1 MYLKN
6 LTALGF
12 KSFADKTSLDFQPG
26 VTAIVGPNGCGKSN
40 VSDALRWVL
49 GEQSAKALR
58 GSGMADVIFN
68 GTDKRKA
75 LSMAEVSLTI
85 GGIDSEQLKTA
96 GVDLPYNEVTVT
108 RRIFRDGGSE
118 YFINKVSCRLRDIQQ
133 LFMGTGMG
141 RASYGIMAQGNI
153 TQLISSKPDDRRVV
167 FEEAAGITRF
177 KQQKK
182 EALRKLD
189 YTEQNLLRVSDTIR
203 EVKRQ
208 IGSLQRQAAKA
219 KRYKEFMGEL
229 QSLEGQ
235 LARHQLGDL
244 QNKVK
249 LSERAISEFKGKSDD
264 YTETIASGERQIN
277 EARQQRAAIEK
288 KVAEAQEKGAN
299 LQAELER
306 LESRIQFSRERIGE
320 LDDQAAKAHE
330 DIAEAEQ
337 RRSASEKELTEMANK
352 LGTADNAVTDKQ
364 RAVEEKQAACKAI
377 ETELGQRQ
385 EALRKAQTESFS
397 VAQELTR
404 VRNELNVLDLQKRG
418 NTVRLEKLSAEKAQL
433 EEERAKLQ
441 ERLGQFSGE
450 VASRKSNAQ
459 NRRGT
464 VEEREQRLAELQERL
479 AKLTGELDDLLRTQ
493 AEKRSRFNVLK
504 QLQASN
510 EGVSAGAQA
519 ALKESEAALGLLA
532 DQIRV
537 PEDLVGAVEATLGRH
552 LQLVVTKQVK
562 EAKAILQSLGEGK
575 KGRADIVALDLLS
588 GGEKSSIDEAKLKE
602 FGGVAALDYVG
613 CDADVKPLINRLL
626 GSLVI
631 VPDLDA
637 AIRGRAAHSDLDFVT
652 RAGELLS
659 RHGVFSGGRGNGGAS
674 ASLLARKNEIADLE
688 KELEELRENVG
699 DRSREKGDLQVE
711 QAALQ
716 AGLQEDQNELRQQE
730 VAIATSEG
738 EIKALENSQRVLIEK
753 IEAVT
758 FEVES
763 LADQESEGG
772 GKRDQLAAELV
783 SLEERERISGKTVNE
798 VGAVVEGLRGK
809 RDEANAE
816 LTEAKVGLASEE
828 QLLASFKRQLDPLR
842 LRIDELKQRVA
853 QRRADIEAAGEKK
866 TQTENDISSSI
877 QRIEA
882 VKIEREQSGQ
892 AIAGLLKQKTAA
904 DQKVEEREES
914 LRSVRADLSD
924 SQERRSKLEVELAQN
939 NMMVENLCE
948 RMQDKYQIN
957 LRDVEVQYLKTIEI
971 DTGEVEISVVT
982 LEEMEAGGLKTD
994 WESVEDKVAELQ
1006 DRVDRMGPV
1015 NLVAIEEYEETE
1027 ERYEFLT
1034 TQYDDLVKAKEQL
1047 LEVIEQINTETTE
1060 MFKVTFEQIRD
1071 NFRTLFTE
1079 VFEGGKADLVLVDE
1093 EDMLSSGIEI
1103 VARPPGKKLQ
1113 SISLLSGGEQT
1124 MTAVSLMFSIY
1135 QVSPSPFC
1143 VLDELDAPLDESN
1156 INRFIRVLKRFIKH
1170 SQFLVITHNKRTI
1183 SMADTLYGVTMQE
1196 HGVSKIVSARFQK
1209 TERDEDA
1216 SGTRET
1222 KPSTDRGQVAEPPQ
1236 PAEVTAKLAASNDDG
1251 DDDGRDNDGRG
1262 DDVISMGK

>member
-26 VTAIVGPNGCGKSN
+26 VTAIVGPNVCGKSN

-177 KQQKK
+177 KQQKR

-229 QSLEGQ
+229 QGLESQ

-244 QNKVK
+244 QNKVQ
-249 LSERAISEFKGKSDD
+249 LSEKAIAEFKDKSDD

-288 KVAEAQEKGAN
+288 QVAEAQEKGAN

-320 LDDQAAKAHE
+320 LDDQVAKAHE
-330 DIAEAEQ
+330 EIAEAEQ
-337 RRSASEKELTEMANK
+337 RRSDSEAELTEMTNK
-352 LGTADNAVTDKQ
+352 LGTADNAVADKQ

-377 ETELGQRQ
+377 EAELGQRQ
-385 EALRKAQTESFS
+385 EALRQAQTESFS

-404 VRNELNVLDLQKRG
+404 VRNELNALDLQKRG
-418 NTVRLEKLSAEKAQL
+418 NTVRLEKLSAEKIQL
-433 EEERAKLQ
+433 EEEQAKLQ
-441 ERLGQFSGE
+441 ERLGQFSSE

-464 VEEREQRLAELQERL
+464 VEERQQRLTELQERL
-479 AKLTGELDDLLRTQ
+479 AKLTAELDDLLRTQ
-493 AEKRSRFNVLK
+493 AEKRSRLNVLK

-537 PEDLVGAVEATLGRH
+537 PEDLVGALEAALGRH
-552 LQLVVTKQVK
+552 LQLVVTKQATQ
-562 EAKAILQSLGEGK
+562 AKAILQSLSEGK

-588 GGEKSSIDEAKLKE
+588 GGETPSIDEAKLKE
-602 FGGVAALDYVG
+602 FGGVAALGQVG
-613 CDADVKPLINRLL
+613 CDADVQPLLDRLL
-626 GSLVI
+626 GRLVI

-637 AIRGRAAHSDLDFVT
+637 AIRGRAAHRDLDFVT

-659 RHGVFSGGRGNGGAS
+659 RHGVFSGGRGNGSAS

-688 KELEELRENVG
+688 KELDALGETVNKH
-699 DRSREKGDLQVE
+699 SREKGDLQAE
-711 QAALQ
+711 QTTLQ

-738 EIKALENSQRVLIEK
+738 ELKALENSQRVLVQK

-758 FEVES
+758 FELDS
-763 LADQESEGG
+763 LAGQESEGG

-783 SLEERERISGKTVNE
+783 SLEEKERTSGKSVDE
-798 VGAVVEGLRGK
+798 VGTVVEGLRGK
-809 RDEANAE
+809 RDEANTE

-842 LRIDELKQRVA
+842 VRIDELKQRVA

-866 TQTENDISSSI
+866 TQTESEISTST

-882 VKIEREQSGQ
+882 VKVEREQSSQ
-892 AIAGLLKQKTAA
+892 AITGLLEQKMAA
-904 DQKVEEREES
+904 DQKVEEREDS
-914 LRSVRADLSD
+914 LRSVRAELSE
-924 SQERRSKLEVELAQN
+924 SQERRSQLEVELAQN

-948 RMQDKYQIN
+948 RMEAKYQID
-957 LRDVEVQYLKTIEI
+957 LREVEVQYLKTTET
-971 DTGEVEISVVT
+971 DSGEVKIAEAT
-982 LEEMEAGGLKTD
+982 LEEMETEGLETD
-994 WESVEDKVAELQ
+994 WGSVEDKVAELQ

-1034 TQYDDLVKAKEQL
+1034 TQHDDLVKAKEQL

-1060 MFKVTFEQIRD
+1060 MFKATFEQIRD

-1093 EDMLSSGIEI
+1093 EDVLSSGIEI

-1156 INRFIRVLKRFIKH
+1156 INRFIRVLKRFINH

-1216 SGTRET
+1216 TGARET
-1222 KPSTDRGQVAEPPQ
+1222 KPPTNRGQAAE
-1236 PAEVTAKLAASNDDG
+1236 PAEVAAESAPSDDDW
-1251 DDDGRDNDGRG
+1251 DDDGGG
-1262 DDVISMGK
+1262 DDVIAMGK

>member
-153 TQLISSKPDDRRVV
+153 TQLISSKPDDRRLV

-177 KQQKK
+177 KQQKR

-244 QNKVK
+244 QNKVQ
-249 LSERAISEFKGKSDD
+249 LSEKAIAEFKDKSDD

-288 KVAEAQEKGAN
+288 QVAEAQEKGAN

-320 LDDQAAKAHE
+320 LDDQVAKAHE
-330 DIAEAEQ
+330 EIAEAEQ
-337 RRSASEKELTEMANK
+337 RRSDSEAELTEMTNK
-352 LGTADNAVTDKQ
+352 LGTADNAVADKQ
-364 RAVEEKQAACKAI
+364 RSVEEKQAACKAI
-377 ETELGQRQ
+377 EAELGQRQ
-385 EALRKAQTESFS
+385 EALRRAQTESFS

-404 VRNELNVLDLQKRG
+404 VRNELNALDLQKRG
-418 NTVRLEKLSAEKAQL
+418 NTVRLEKLSAEKIQL
-433 EEERAKLQ
+433 EEEQAKLQ
-441 ERLGQFSGE
+441 ERLGQFSSE

-464 VEEREQRLAELQERL
+464 VEERQQRLTELQQRL
-479 AKLTGELDDLLRTQ
+479 AKLTAELDDLLRTQ
-493 AEKRSRFNVLK
+493 AEKRSRLNVLK

-537 PEDLVGAVEATLGRH
+537 PEALVGAVEAALGRH
-552 LQLVVTKQVK
+552 LQLVVTKQATQ
-562 EAKAILQSLGEGK
+562 AKAILQSLSEGK

-588 GGEKSSIDEAKLKE
+588 GGETPSIDEAKLKE
-602 FGGVAALDYVG
+602 FGGVAALGQVG
-613 CDADVKPLINRLL
+613 CDADIQPLLDRLL
-626 GSLVI
+626 GRLVI

-637 AIRGRAAHSDLDFVT
+637 AIRGRAAHRDLDFVT

-659 RHGVFSGGRGNGGAS
+659 RHGVFSGGRGNGSAS

-688 KELEELRENVG
+688 KELEALGETVNKH
-699 DRSREKGDLQVE
+699 SREKGDLQAE
-711 QAALQ
+711 QTTLQ

-738 EIKALENSQRVLIEK
+738 ELKALENSQRVLVQK

-758 FEVES
+758 FELDS
-763 LADQESEGG
+763 LAGQESEGG

-783 SLEERERISGKTVNE
+783 SLEEKERTSGKSVDE
-798 VGAVVEGLRGK
+798 VGTVVEGLRGK
-809 RDEANAE
+809 RDEANTE

-842 LRIDELKQRVA
+842 VRIDELKQRVA

-866 TQTENDISSSI
+866 TQTESEISTST

-882 VKIEREQSGQ
+882 VKVEREQSSQ
-892 AIAGLLKQKTAA
+892 AITGLLEQKMAA
-904 DQKVEEREES
+904 DQKVEEREDS
-914 LRSVRADLSD
+914 LRSVRAELSE
-924 SQERRSKLEVELAQN
+924 SQERRSQLEVELAQN

-948 RMQDKYQIN
+948 RMEAKYQID
-957 LRDVEVQYLKTIEI
+957 LREVEVQYLKTTET
-971 DTGEVEISVVT
+971 DSGEVKIAEAT
-982 LEEMEAGGLKTD
+982 LEEMETEGLETD
-994 WESVEDKVAELQ
+994 WGSVEDKVAELQ

-1034 TQYDDLVKAKEQL
+1034 TQHDDLVKAKEQL

-1060 MFKVTFEQIRD
+1060 MFKATFEQIRD

-1093 EDMLSSGIEI
+1093 EDVLSSGIEI

-1156 INRFIRVLKRFIKH
+1156 INRFILVLKRFINH

-1216 SGTRET
+1216 TGARET
-1222 KPSTDRGQVAEPPQ
+1222 KPPTNRGQAAE
-1236 PAEVTAKLAASNDDG
+1236 PAEVAAESAPSDDDG
-1251 DDDGRDNDGRG
+1251 DDDGGG
-1262 DDVISMGK
+1262 DDVIAMGK

>member
-153 TQLISSKPDDRRVV
+153 TQLISSKPDDRRLV

-177 KQQKK
+177 KQQKR

-229 QSLEGQ
+229 QGLESQ

-244 QNKVK
+244 QNKVQ
-249 LSERAISEFKGKSDD
+249 LSEKAIAEFKDKSDD

-288 KVAEAQEKGAN
+288 QVTEAQEKGAN

-320 LDDQAAKAHE
+320 LDDQVAKAHE

-337 RRSASEKELTEMANK
+337 RRSDSEAELTEMTNK
-352 LGTADNAVTDKQ
+352 LGTADNAVADKQ

-377 ETELGQRQ
+377 EAELGQRQ
-385 EALRKAQTESFS
+385 EALRQAQTESIS

-404 VRNELNVLDLQKRG
+404 VRNELNALDLQKRG
-418 NTVRLEKLSAEKAQL
+418 NTVRLEKLSAEKIQL
-433 EEERAKLQ
+433 EEEQAKLQ
-441 ERLGQFSGE
+441 ERLGQFSSE

-464 VEEREQRLAELQERL
+464 VEERQQRLTELQERL
-479 AKLTGELDDLLRTQ
+479 AKLTAELDDLLRTQ
-493 AEKRSRFNVLK
+493 AEKRSRLNVLQ

-519 ALKESEAALGLLA
+519 ALKESETALGLLA

-537 PEDLVGAVEATLGRH
+537 PEDLVGAVEAALGRH
-552 LQLVVTKQVK
+552 LQLVVTKQAT
-562 EAKAILQSLGEGK
+562 EAKAILQSLSEGK

-588 GGEKSSIDEAKLKE
+588 SGEAPSIDEAKLNE
-602 FGGVAALDYVG
+602 FGGVAALGQVG
-613 CDADVKPLINRLL
+613 CDADVQSLLDRLL
-626 GSLVI
+626 GRLVI
-631 VPDLDA
+631 VPDLDS
-637 AIRGRAAHSDLDFVT
+637 AIRGRAAYRDLDFVT

-659 RHGVFSGGRGNGGAS
+659 RHGIFSGGRGNGSPS

-688 KELEELRENVG
+688 KELEGLGEMVNKH
-699 DRSREKGDLQVE
+699 SREKGDLQAE
-711 QAALQ
+711 QTTLQ

-738 EIKALENSQRVLIEK
+738 ELKALENSQRVLAQK

-758 FEVES
+758 FELDGLVS
-763 LADQESEGG
+763 QESEGG

-783 SLEERERISGKTVNE
+783 SLEEKERTIGKSFDE
-798 VGAVVEGLRGK
+798 VGTVVEGLRGK
-809 RDEANAE
+809 RDEANTE

-842 LRIDELKQRVA
+842 VRIDELKQRVA

-866 TQTENDISSSI
+866 TQTENDISTST

-882 VKIEREQSGQ
+882 VKVEREQSSQ
-892 AIAGLLKQKTAA
+892 AITGLLEQKTAA

-914 LRSVRADLSD
+914 LRSVRTELSE
-924 SQERRSKLEVELAQN
+924 SQERRSQLEVELAQN

-948 RMQDKYQIN
+948 RMEAKYQID
-957 LRDVEVQYLKTIEI
+957 LREVEVQHLKTTET
-971 DTGEVEISVVT
+971 DSGEVEITLAT
-982 LEEMEAGGLKTD
+982 LEEMEAEGLETD

-1034 TQYDDLVKAKEQL
+1034 TQHDDLVKAKEQL
-1047 LEVIEQINTETTE
+1047 LEVIEQINTETTD
-1060 MFKVTFEQIRD
+1060 MFKATFEQIRD

-1093 EDMLSSGIEI
+1093 EDVLSSGIEI

-1156 INRFIRVLKRFIKH
+1156 INRFIRVLKRFINH

-1216 SGTRET
+1216 SGARET
-1222 KPSTDRGQVAEPPQ
+1222 KPQTDRGQAAE
-1236 PAEVTAKLAASNDDG
+1236 PAEVAAELAPSDDDG
-1251 DDDGRDNDGRG
+1251 DDDGGG
-1262 DDVISMGK
+1262 DDVIAMGK

>member
-153 TQLISSKPDDRRVV
+153 TQLISSKPDDRRLV

-177 KQQKK
+177 KQQKR

-244 QNKVK
+244 QNKVQ
-249 LSERAISEFKGKSDD
+249 LSEKAIAEFKDKSDD

-288 KVAEAQEKGAN
+288 QVAEAQEKGAN

-320 LDDQAAKAHE
+320 LDDQVAKAHE
-330 DIAEAEQ
+330 EIAEAEQ
-337 RRSASEKELTEMANK
+337 RRSDSEAELTEMTNK
-352 LGTADNAVTDKQ
+352 LGTADNAVADKQ

-377 ETELGQRQ
+377 EAELGQRQ
-385 EALRKAQTESFS
+385 EALRRAQTESFS

-404 VRNELNVLDLQKRG
+404 VRNELNALDLQKRG
-418 NTVRLEKLSAEKAQL
+418 NTVRLEKLSAEKIQL
-433 EEERAKLQ
+433 EEEQAKLQ
-441 ERLGQFSGE
+441 ERLGQFSSE

-464 VEEREQRLAELQERL
+464 VEERQQRLTELQERL
-479 AKLTGELDDLLRTQ
+479 AKLTAELDDLLRTQ
-493 AEKRSRFNVLK
+493 AEKRSRLNVLK

-537 PEDLVGAVEATLGRH
+537 PEALVGAVEAALGRH
-552 LQLVVTKQVK
+552 LQLVVTKQATQ
-562 EAKAILQSLGEGK
+562 AKAILQSLSEGK

-588 GGEKSSIDEAKLKE
+588 GGDTASIDEAKLKE
-602 FGGVAALDYVG
+602 FGGVAALGQVG
-613 CDADVKPLINRLL
+613 CDADVQPLLDRLL
-626 GSLVI
+626 GRLVI

-637 AIRGRAAHSDLDFVT
+637 AIRGRAAHRDLDFVT

-659 RHGVFSGGRGNGGAS
+659 RYGVFSGGRGNGSAS

-688 KELEELRENVG
+688 KELEALGETVNKH
-699 DRSREKGDLQVE
+699 SREKGDLQAE
-711 QAALQ
+711 QTTLQ

-738 EIKALENSQRVLIEK
+738 ELKALENSQRVLVQK

-758 FEVES
+758 FELDS
-763 LADQESEGG
+763 LAGQESEGG

-783 SLEERERISGKTVNE
+783 SLEEKERTSGKSVDE
-798 VGAVVEGLRGK
+798 VGTVVEGLRGK
-809 RDEANAE
+809 RDEANTE

-842 LRIDELKQRVA
+842 VRIDELKQRVA

-866 TQTENDISSSI
+866 TQTESEISTST

-882 VKIEREQSGQ
+882 VKVEREQSSQ
-892 AIAGLLKQKTAA
+892 AITGLLEQKMAA
-904 DQKVEEREES
+904 DQKVEEREDS
-914 LRSVRADLSD
+914 LRSVRAELSE
-924 SQERRSKLEVELAQN
+924 SQERRSQLEVELAQN

-948 RMQDKYQIN
+948 RMEAKYQID
-957 LRDVEVQYLKTIEI
+957 LREVEVQYLKTTET
-971 DTGEVEISVVT
+971 DSGEVKIAEAT
-982 LEEMEAGGLKTD
+982 LEEMETEGLETD
-994 WESVEDKVAELQ
+994 WGSVEDKVAELQ

-1034 TQYDDLVKAKEQL
+1034 TQHDDLVKAKEQL

-1060 MFKVTFEQIRD
+1060 MFKATFEQIRD

-1093 EDMLSSGIEI
+1093 EDVLSSGIEI

-1156 INRFIRVLKRFIKH
+1156 INRFILVLKRFINH

-1216 SGTRET
+1216 TGARET
-1222 KPSTDRGQVAEPPQ
+1222 KPPTNRGQAAE
-1236 PAEVTAKLAASNDDG
+1236 PAEVAAESAPSDDDG
-1251 DDDGRDNDGRG
+1251 DDDGGG
-1262 DDVISMGK
+1262 DDVIAMGK

>member
-153 TQLISSKPDDRRVV
+153 TQLISSKADDRRVV

-219 KRYKEFMGEL
+219 KRYKEFMGKL
-229 QSLEGQ
+229 QSLESQ
-235 LARHQLGDL
+235 LARHQLGEL
-244 QNKVK
+244 QNKVQ
-249 LSERAISEFKGKSDD
+249 LSEKVIAEFKDKSDD
-264 YTETIASGERQIN
+264 FTETIASGERQIN

-288 KVAEAQEKGAN
+288 QVAAAQEKGAN

-320 LDDQAAKAHE
+320 LDDQVAKAHE

-337 RRSASEKELTEMANK
+337 RRSDSEKELTEMTNK
-352 LGTADNAVTDKQ
+352 LGTADNAVSDKR
-364 RAVEEKQAACKAI
+364 RAVDEKQAACKAI
-377 ETELGQRQ
+377 EAELGQRQ
-385 EALRKAQTESFS
+385 EALRQAQTESFS

-404 VRNELNVLDLQKRG
+404 VRNELNALDLQKRG
-418 NTVRLEKLSAEKAQL
+418 NTVRLEKLSAEKVQL
-433 EEERAKLQ
+433 EEEQAKLK
-441 ERLGQFSGE
+441 ERLGQFSTDVE
-450 VASRKSNAQ
+450 SRKSNAQ

-464 VEEREQRLAELQERL
+464 VEERQERLAQLQERL
-479 AKLTGELDDLLRTQ
+479 AKLTAELDELLRTQ
-493 AEKRSRFNVLK
+493 AEKRSRLNVLK

-537 PEDLVGAVEATLGRH
+537 PEDLVAAVEAALGRH
-552 LQLVVTKQVK
+552 LQMVITKQAAD
-562 EAKAILQSLGEGK
+562 AKSILQSLREGK

-588 GGEKSSIDEAKLKE
+588 GGDTPEIDEAQLKE
-602 FGGVAALDYVG
+602 FGGIAAQGAVG
-613 CDADVKPLINRLL
+613 CDAAVQPLLNRLL
-626 GSLVI
+626 GRLVI

-652 RAGELLS
+652 RGGELLS
-659 RHGVFSGGRGNGGAS
+659 RHGVFSGGRGNGSAS

-688 KELEELRENVG
+688 KELEALGKTVNE
-699 DRSREKGDLQVE
+699 DSKEKGDLQAE
-711 QAALQ
+711 QTTIQ
-716 AGLQEDQNELRQQE
+716 AGLQQEQNELRQQE

-738 EIKALENSQRVLIEK
+738 ELKALENSQRVLTQK

-758 FEVES
+758 FELES
-763 LADQESEGG
+763 LSDQESEGG

-783 SLEERERISGKTVNE
+783 SLEEKECNSCKSVDE
-798 VGAVVEGLRGK
+798 VGSVVEALRGK
-809 RDEANAE
+809 RDDANTE
-816 LTEAKVGLASEE
+816 LTEVKVGLASEE

-842 LRIDELKQRVA
+842 VRIDELKQRVT
-853 QRRADIEAAGEKK
+853 QRRSDIESAGEKK
-866 TQTENDISSSI
+866 TQTETDISTST

-882 VKIEREQSGQ
+882 LKVEREQSSQ
-892 AIAGLLKQKTAA
+892 AITELLEQKTAA
-904 DQKVEEREES
+904 DKKVEEREES
-914 LRSVRADLSD
+914 LRSVRTELSD
-924 SQERRSKLEVELAQN
+924 SQERRSQLEVELAQN

-948 RMQDKYQIN
+948 RMQEKYQID
-957 LRDVEVQYLKTIEI
+957 LREVEVQQIKTTETDSGEIEI
-971 DTGEVEISVVT
+971 VVST
-982 LEEMEAGGLKTD
+982 LEEMEAEGLETN
-994 WESVEDKVAELQ
+994 WESIEEKVTELQ
-1006 DRVDRMGPV
+1006 DRIDRMGPV

-1034 TQYDDLVKAKEQL
+1034 TQHDDLVKAKVQL
-1047 LEVIEQINTETTE
+1047 LEVIEQINSETTE
-1060 MFKVTFEQIRD
+1060 MFKATFEQIRD
-1071 NFRTLFTE
+1071 NFRQLFTE

-1093 EDMLSSGIEI
+1093 EDVLSSGIEI

-1156 INRFIRVLKRFIKH
+1156 INRFIRVLKRFINH

-1216 SGTRET
+1216 KGSRET
-1222 KPSTDRGQVAEPPQ
+1222 KPPASRGQAEASPE
-1236 PAEVTAKLAASNDDG
+1236 PAEVAAESSTDDDG
-1251 DDDGRDNDGRG
+1251 DDDGGG
-1262 DDVISMGK
+1262 DDVIAMGK